1 MKKSRFSDHI
11 MPRRIVRQF
20 LWLCA
25 ESAVLYVIF
34 KITAV
39 IWRSILLG
47 IPASRWI
54 LFFVMVLLMASFPA
68 LWEALRLSRDMT
80 VRGDF
85 MRSVSDGSYDFRADL
100 RLILRADEF
109 WNDTAVVFIVYLL
122 LYAYRLYR
130 TWFMYMINPDLT
142 LEQVNAAVGYLAL
155 ENFIFYL
162 LFVTVYAAAHLLFS
176 VLIHR
181 RWNGER
187 LRADEAPTA
196 ERNSYM

>member
-54 LFFVMVLLMASFPA
+54 LFFVMVVLMASFPA
-68 LWEALRLSRDMT
+68 LWKRFVCRVIRQCAAISCVLCPMAP
-80 VRGDF
+80 
-85 MRSVSDGSYDFRADL
+85 MISVP
-100 RLILRADEF
+100 IC
-109 WNDTAVVFIVYLL
+109 V
-122 LYAYRLYR
+122 
-130 TWFMYMINPDLT
+130 
-142 LEQVNAAVGYLAL
+142 
-155 ENFIFYL
+155 
-162 LFVTVYAAAHLLFS
+162 
-176 VLIHR
+176 
-181 RWNGER
+181 
-187 LRADEAPTA
+187 
-196 ERNSYM
+196 